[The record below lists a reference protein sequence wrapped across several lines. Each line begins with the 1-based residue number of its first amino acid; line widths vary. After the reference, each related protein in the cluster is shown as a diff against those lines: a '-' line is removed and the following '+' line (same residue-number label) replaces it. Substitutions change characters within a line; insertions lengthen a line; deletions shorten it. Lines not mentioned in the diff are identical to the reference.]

1 MALIG
6 VPSQFRNVGFNE
18 YLGFNAGRIYGEI
31 QLSHLF
37 ANWKQGIEIYLWLN
51 NYRFLQ
57 RYDTIFDY
65 RFTLFG
71 LF

>member
-1 MALIG
+1 MAKARCITKRNAMALIG

-37 ANWKQGIEIYLWLN
+37 ANWKQGIEIYL
-51 NYRFLQ
+51 
-57 RYDTIFDY
+57 
-65 RFTLFG
+65 
-71 LF
+71 